1 MTEKKSKAKP
11 KKTTEVKEKKT
22 KVKNTN
28 KKNLSKE
35 TKKEIEMAQ
44 KRKFLYFLETLAIAI
59 VSFAMILLLLNKTF
73 FREEYETDEFKI
85 NIPMLYFFVKDE
97 DNVIEFKTLRKSEY
111 NVEYFD
117 NYLASLDKYSCN
129 SSNFYYDSKY
139 KLAIYRIDVDKKFAI
154 KTVKITYEIMDLSEV
169 CN

>member
-1 MTEKKSKAKP
+1 MTEKKNKIKE
-11 KKTTEVKEKKT
+11 KKTTEEKEKKP
-22 KVKNTN
+22 KVKSKK
-28 KKNLSKE
+28 KKNLNMVSEGEFEKV
-35 TKKEIEMAQ
+35 Q
-44 KRKFLYFLETLAIAI
+44 KRKFLYFIETLLIAI
-59 VSFAMILLLLNKTF
+59 VSFVMILLLLNKTF
-73 FREEYETDEFKI
+73 FREEYETDDFKI

-129 SSNFYYDSKY
+129 SSNFYYDSRY
-139 KLAIYRIDVDKKFAI
+139 KLAIYKVDVDKKFAV
-154 KTVKITYEIMDLSEV
+154 KTIKITYEVMDLSEV